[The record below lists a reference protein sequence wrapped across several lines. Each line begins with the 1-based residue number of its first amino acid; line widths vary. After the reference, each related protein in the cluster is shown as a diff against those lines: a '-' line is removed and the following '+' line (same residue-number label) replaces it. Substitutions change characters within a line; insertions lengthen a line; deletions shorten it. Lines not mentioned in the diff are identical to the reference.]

1 MDYSLAKL
9 LKDAGFY
16 QSGKGTRV
24 APPHMIVVRR
34 DDFAYVPT
42 LEELVEACGKGLWTM
57 RQCTYQGEWGWCVG
71 QDSYISDNPN
81 DWPLF
86 AFGTTLVE
94 ALGRLWLSLNKM
106 SDA

>member
-71 QDSYISDNPN
+71 QDSYISDIRTTGLCLRSGRP
-81 DWPLF
+81 WLKLLVV
-86 AFGTTLVE
+86 FGS
-94 ALGRLWLSLNKM
+94 R
-106 SDA
+106 

>member
-16 QSGKGTRV
+16 QSGKGTRI
-24 APPHMIVVRR
+24 APHHMIVVRR

-57 RQCTYQGEWGWCVG
+57 RQCTYHGNGAGVLVKIATSVTIRTTGLCLRSGRPWLKLLVV
-71 QDSYISDNPN
+71 
-81 DWPLF
+81 
-86 AFGTTLVE
+86 FGS
-94 ALGRLWLSLNKM
+94 R
-106 SDA
+106 